1 MREKKV
7 RGIKRKSNNMIER
20 IEAKTLEFP
29 TEFYNGYW
37 HLHLPVA
44 QDFINSNKTPKKIK
58 QLCIQTLLDRA
69 EHLIG
74 LKPDDKEK
82 YRVVVAVDL
91 ADLWGSQIIVFK
103 GDSHFKDF
111 FNRNDEYQKW
121 LNLPDNRNIQTEW
134 GLSIPNDMKK
144 SGFKEVITDEDGYH
158 YEGEIWFIG
167 ELK

>member
-7 RGIKRKSNNMIER
+7 RGINRKSNNFIKR
-20 IEAKTLEFP
+20 IEENTTEFP

-44 QDFINSNKTPKKIK
+44 QDFISSYKTPKKIK
-58 QLCIQTLLDRA
+58 RLSIHILLDRA
-69 EHLIG
+69 EFLIG
-74 LKPDDKEK
+74 LKPNDQEK
-82 YRVVVAVDL
+82 YRIVVAVDL
-91 ADLWGSQIIVFK
+91 PELWSSQIIVFK
-103 GDSHFKDF
+103 GDSHFNDF

-121 LNLPDNRNIQTEW
+121 LYLPDNRNIQTEW
-134 GLSIPNDMKK
+134 GLSVPNALQIL
-144 SGFKEVITDEDGYH
+144 GFKELITDEDGYY